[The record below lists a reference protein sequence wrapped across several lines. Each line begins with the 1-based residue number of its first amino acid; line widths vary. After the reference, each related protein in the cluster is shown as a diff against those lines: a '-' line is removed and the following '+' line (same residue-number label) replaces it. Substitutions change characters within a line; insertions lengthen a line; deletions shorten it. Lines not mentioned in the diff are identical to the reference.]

1 MRQAHRA
8 AAFLMV
14 AAAALTFGAAAAHA
28 EYVDHQDKKFTV
40 SGKPEVVLSTF
51 DGSIT
56 VRPGGSGEVAV
67 SIEKHASS
75 KEAADR
81 MEVHA
86 EQTGN
91 HIVVEVKEPGG
102 HTWNWGWNTS
112 HSAKL
117 VVTVPAASDVHAQ
130 SGDGSID
137 VERISGTVE
146 MNSGDGSIHGREL
159 SGTLRVRTGDGS
171 IALDQVSGSLDVNTG
186 DGTVK
191 IDGKLTS
198 VHARAG
204 DGSITIRAIPGSSA
218 EGDWDITTGDGSIVL
233 ELPDNFGGELDAHT
247 GDGHVNL
254 ENLTLSGVTGKISK
268 NDIRGRLGAG
278 GKPVHVRTGDGS
290 ITLRKS

>member
-8 AAFLMV
+8 AAFVTV
-14 AAAALTFGAAAAHA
+14 AAAALTFGAAAARA
-28 EYVDHQDKKFTV
+28 EYVDRQEKKFTV
-40 SGKPEVVLSTF
+40 SGRPEVVLSTF

-56 VRPGGSGEVAV
+56 VRPGGNGEVAV

-75 KEAADR
+75 KDAADR

-102 HTWNWGWNTS
+102 HSWNWGWNMSRT
-112 HSAKL
+112 AKL

-130 SGDGSID
+130 SGDGAID

-171 IALDQVSGSLDVNTG
+171 ITLDQVSGSLDVNTG

-198 VHARAG
+198 VHARSG
-204 DGSITIRAIPGSSA
+204 DGSITIRATAGSSA

-254 ENLTLSGVTGKISK
+254 ENLTLSTVTGKISR

-278 GKPVHVRTGDGS
+278 GKSVHVRTGDGS